1 MNEAF
6 VKSVK
11 RLLLLVLLSI
21 ATLIIGTI
29 LGSVFD
35 SIEITKWTMVIGF
48 MLIVVFFFGKSYVNL
63 SFGRIERRMVW
74 PAIGMSVLIAVAQ
87 MLITISVLSLL
98 DVDYHYQGEEMEHR
112 QQLFSGL
119 AGVLYVVAFGP
130 IIEEICFRGLLLDGL
145 LKTRCRPWV
154 AILISA
160 VAFGLLHGLWASF
173 VTATLFG
180 LLAGWLYWRTGS
192 IIPGLIIH
200 IANNSLTAIDLI
212 NQTDTFYLIAL
223 VGGLLLLA
231 YGLWWFWKNIKCN
244 SFKEKR
250 DSSSSE
256 ISYIEKTNLY

>member
-11 RLLLLVLLSI
+11 RLLLLVVLYI

-35 SIEITKWTMVIGF
+35 NIEITKWTMVIGF
-48 MLIVVFFFGKSYVNL
+48 MLIAVLFLGKSYVNL
-63 SFGRIERRMVW
+63 SFGGIERRMVW

-87 MLITISVLSLL
+87 MLVTISVLSLL
-98 DVDYHYQGEEMEHR
+98 DVDYFYQGEEMERR
-112 QQLFSGL
+112 QQLFSGI
-119 AGVLYVVAFGP
+119 AGALFVVVSGP

-145 LKTRCRPWV
+145 LKTRCRPWI

-160 VAFGLLHGLWASF
+160 VAFGLFHGLWAPF

-180 LLAGWLYWRTGS
+180 LLAGWLYWRTDS

-200 IANNSLTAIDLI
+200 IANNSLTGIDLI

-231 YGLWWFWKNIKCN
+231 YGLWWFWKNMKIFAN
-244 SFKEKR
+244 F
-250 DSSSSE
+250 
-256 ISYIEKTNLY
+256 

>member
-11 RLLLLVLLSI
+11 RLLLLVVLYI

-35 SIEITKWTMVIGF
+35 NIEIAKWTLVIGF
-48 MLIVVFFFGKSYVNL
+48 MLIAVLFFGKSYVKL

-87 MLITISVLSLL
+87 MLVTISVLSLL
-98 DVDYHYQGEEMEHR
+98 DVDYFYQGEEMERR
-112 QQLFSGL
+112 QQLFSGI
-119 AGVLYVVAFGP
+119 AGALFVVVSGP

-145 LKTRCRPWV
+145 LKTRCRPWI

-160 VAFGLLHGLWASF
+160 VAFGLFHGLWAPF

-180 LLAGWLYWRTGS
+180 LLAGWLYWRTDS

-200 IANNSLTAIDLI
+200 IANNSLTAIDLS

-223 VGGLLLLA
+223 VGGLLLLV
-231 YGLWWFWKNIKCN
+231 YGLWWFWKNVKKCAN
-244 SFKEKR
+244 F
-250 DSSSSE
+250 
-256 ISYIEKTNLY
+256 

>member
-11 RLLLLVLLSI
+11 RLLLLVVLYI

-35 SIEITKWTMVIGF
+35 NIEIAKWTMVIGF
-48 MLIVVFFFGKSYVNL
+48 MLIAVLFFGKSYVNL
-63 SFGRIERRMVW
+63 SFGRIERRIVW

-87 MLITISVLSLL
+87 LLITISVLSLL
-98 DVDYHYQGEEMEHR
+98 DVDFFYQGEEMERR
-112 QQLFSGL
+112 QQLFSGI
-119 AGVLYVVAFGP
+119 AGALFVVASGP
-130 IIEEICFRGLLLDGL
+130 IIEEIGFRGLLLDGL
-145 LKTRCRPWV
+145 LKTRCRPWI

-160 VAFGLLHGLWASF
+160 VAFGLVHGLWAPF

-200 IANNSLTAIDLI
+200 IANNSLTAIDLT

-231 YGLWWFWKNIKCN
+231 YGLWWFWKNVKKCAN
-244 SFKEKR
+244 F
-250 DSSSSE
+250 
-256 ISYIEKTNLY
+256 

>member
-11 RLLLLVLLSI
+11 RLLLLVVLYI

-35 SIEITKWTMVIGF
+35 NIEITKWTMVIGF
-48 MLIVVFFFGKSYVNL
+48 MLIAVLFFGKSYVNL
-63 SFGRIERRMVW
+63 SFGSIERRMVW

-87 MLITISVLSLL
+87 MLVTISVLSLL
-98 DVDYHYQGEEMEHR
+98 DVDFFYQGEEMERR
-112 QQLFSGL
+112 QQLFSGI
-119 AGVLYVVAFGP
+119 AGALFVVVSGP

-145 LKTRCRPWV
+145 LKTRCRPWI

-160 VAFGLLHGLWASF
+160 VAFGLFHGLWAPF

-180 LLAGWLYWRTGS
+180 LLAGWLYWRTDS

-200 IANNSLTAIDLI
+200 IANNSLTGIDLI

-231 YGLWWFWKNIKCN
+231 YGLWWFWKNVKKCAN
-244 SFKEKR
+244 F
-250 DSSSSE
+250 
-256 ISYIEKTNLY
+256 

>member
-6 VKSVK
+6 VKSLK
-11 RLLLLVLLSI
+11 RLLLLVVLYI

-35 SIEITKWTMVIGF
+35 NIEITKWTMVIGF
-48 MLIVVFFFGKSYVNL
+48 MLIAVLFFGKSYVNL

-87 MLITISVLSLL
+87 LLITISVLSLF
-98 DVDYHYQGEEMEHR
+98 DVDFFYQGEEMERR
-112 QQLFSGL
+112 QQLFSGI
-119 AGVLYVVAFGP
+119 AGALFVVASGP

-145 LKTRCRPWV
+145 LKTRCRPWA

-160 VAFGLLHGLWASF
+160 VAFGLVHGLWAPF

-192 IIPGLIIH
+192 IIPGIIIH
-200 IANNSLTAIDLI
+200 IANNSLTGIDLI

-231 YGLWWFWKNIKCN
+231 YGLWWFWKNMKIFAN
-244 SFKEKR
+244 F
-250 DSSSSE
+250 
-256 ISYIEKTNLY
+256 